1 MTMIVYIWAA
11 LMTTIVLVVFG
22 VLFYCALVLVDKIL
36 DLRESIEIIINEID
50 DWWRNRNERS

>member
-22 VLFYCALVLVDKIL
+22 VLFYWALVLVDRIL
-36 DLRESIEIIINEID
+36 NLRESIEIIIDEIV
-50 DWWRNRNERS
+50 DWWKGRKK